1 MQKKLSKLAEESA
14 DKGRW
19 ALSAAA
25 TRASISDTVDD
36 HINVLGAMHE
46 VGLLKNSLAP
56 FARIWRSN
64 PSAFA
69 AACVMRLDKGD
80 ADYWALAAL
89 LGMRISDVA
98 PEFIRMGFEL
108 LTITRVPAFKDP
120 ELHVATLARR
130 QAGSPEVLTSPID
143 LGWNAKT
150 GELLDVSRW
159 RAVVLDDHASAAPQ
173 LSGSGF
179 GSYYMRAKLPFGCW
193 RLLHDKFSLNAE
205 AAIAPDATLW
215 TSVEDSSRPIV
226 A

>member
-1 MQKKLSKLAEESA
+1 MQNKLSKLAAESA

-19 ALSAAA
+19 ALAAAA
-25 TRASISDTVDD
+25 TRASTSDTVDD

-56 FARIWRSN
+56 FAKIWRADTA
-64 PSAFA
+64 AFA
-69 AACVMRLDKGD
+69 AACVARLDKGD

-89 LGMRISDVA
+89 LGLNVADVA
-98 PEFIRMGFEL
+98 PVLVGAGFEL
-108 LTITRVPAFKDP
+108 LAVTRVPAFKDP

-130 QAGSPEVLTSPID
+130 QAVSPEVLTSPID

-159 RAVVLDDHASAAPQ
+159 RAIVLEECTGVAPQ

-193 RLLHDKFSLNAE
+193 RLLHDKFSLDAD
-205 AAIAPDATLW
+205 AAVPADATLW
-215 TSVEDSSRPIV
+215 KKREGGL
-226 A
+226 

>member
-1 MQKKLSKLAEESA
+1 MQNKLSKLAAESA

-19 ALSAAA
+19 ALAAAA
-25 TRASISDTVDD
+25 TRASTSDTVDD

-46 VGLLKNSLAP
+46 VGLLKNSFAP
-56 FARIWRSN
+56 FAKVWRADTA
-64 PSAFA
+64 AFA
-69 AACVMRLDKGD
+69 AACVARLDKGD

-89 LGMRISDVA
+89 LGLNVADVA
-98 PEFIRMGFEL
+98 PVLVGAGFEL
-108 LTITRVPAFKDP
+108 LAVTRVPAFKDP

-130 QAGSPEVLTSPID
+130 QAASPEVLTSPID

-159 RAVVLDDHASAAPQ
+159 RAVVLEECTGVAPQ

-193 RLLHDKFSLNAE
+193 RLLHDKFSLDAD
-205 AAIAPDATLW
+205 AAVAADATLW
-215 TSVEDSSRPIV
+215 KKREDGL
-226 A
+226 

>member
-1 MQKKLSKLAEESA
+1 MQNKLSKLAAESA

-19 ALSAAA
+19 ALAAAA
-25 TRASISDTVDD
+25 TRASTSDTVDD

-56 FARIWRSN
+56 FAKVWRADTA
-64 PSAFA
+64 AFA
-69 AACVMRLDKGD
+69 AACVARLDKGD

-89 LGMRISDVA
+89 LGLNVADVA
-98 PEFIRMGFEL
+98 PVLNGAGFEL
-108 LTITRVPAFKDP
+108 LAVTRVPAFKDP

-130 QAGSPEVLTSPID
+130 QAVSPEVLTSPID

-159 RAVVLDDHASAAPQ
+159 RAIVLEECTGVAPQ

-193 RLLHDKFSLNAE
+193 RLLHDKFSLDAD
-205 AAIAPDATLW
+205 AAVPPDATLW
-215 TSVEDSSRPIV
+215 KKSKGGL
-226 A
+226 

>member
-1 MQKKLSKLAEESA
+1 MQNKLRKLAAESA
-14 DKGRW
+14 DKGHW
-19 ALSAAA
+19 ALAAAA
-25 TRASISDTVDD
+25 TRASTSDTVDD

-56 FARIWRSN
+56 FAKVWRADTA
-64 PSAFA
+64 AFA
-69 AACVMRLDKGD
+69 AACVARLDKGD

-89 LGMRISDVA
+89 LGLNVADVA
-98 PEFIRMGFEL
+98 PVLVGAGFEL
-108 LTITRVPAFKDP
+108 LAVTRVPAFKDP

-130 QAGSPEVLTSPID
+130 QAASPEVLTSPID

-159 RAVVLDDHASAAPQ
+159 RAIVLEECAGVAPQ

-193 RLLHDKFSLNAE
+193 RLLHDKFSLDAD
-205 AAIAPDATLW
+205 AAVPPDATLW
-215 TSVEDSSRPIV
+215 KKMEGGL
-226 A
+226 

>member
-1 MQKKLSKLAEESA
+1 MQKKLIKLAEESA

-19 ALSAAA
+19 ALAAAA
-25 TRASISDTVDD
+25 TRASVNDTVDD

-56 FARIWRSN
+56 FAKVWRADA
-64 PSAFA
+64 SAFA
-69 AACVMRLDKGD
+69 AACATRLDKGD

-89 LGMRISDVA
+89 LGMGVADVA
-98 PEFIRMGFEL
+98 PVFIGMGFEL
-108 LTITRVPAFKDP
+108 LAITRIPAFKDP

-130 QAGSPEVLTSPID
+130 QAASPEVLTAPVD

-159 RAVVLDDHASAAPQ
+159 RAIVLEEHTGAPPQ

-193 RLLHDKFSLNAE
+193 RLLHDKFSLDANAAVLPE
-205 AAIAPDATLW
+205 ATLW
-215 TSVEDSSRPIV
+215 KEEGR
-226 A
+226 

>member
-1 MQKKLSKLAEESA
+1 MQKKLSKLAAESA

-19 ALSAAA
+19 ALAAAA
-25 TRASISDTVDD
+25 TRTSISDTVDD

-56 FARIWRSN
+56 FAKIWRDDA
-64 PSAFA
+64 SAFT
-69 AACVMRLDKGD
+69 AACVTRLDKGD

-89 LGMRISDVA
+89 LGMHISDVA
-98 PEFIRMGFEL
+98 PEFIRAGFEL
-108 LTITRVPAFKDP
+108 QAITRIPAFKDP

-130 QAGSPEVLTSPID
+130 QASSPEVLTTPID

-159 RAVVLDDHASAAPQ
+159 RAVILDEYAQGAPR

-193 RLLHDKFSLNAE
+193 RVLHDKFSLSAD
-205 AAIAPDATLW
+205 AAVAPDATLW
-215 TSVEDSSRPIV
+215 KCTQPAVLGC
-226 A
+226 

>member
-1 MQKKLSKLAEESA
+1 MQKKLSKLAAESA

-19 ALSAAA
+19 ALAAAA
-25 TRASISDTVDD
+25 TRASTSDTVDD

-56 FARIWRSN
+56 FARIWRDDA
-64 PSAFA
+64 SAFA
-69 AACVMRLDKGD
+69 AACAARLDKGD

-98 PEFIRMGFEL
+98 PAFIGMGFEL
-108 LTITRVPAFKDP
+108 LAITHVPAFKDP
-120 ELHVATLARR
+120 ALHVATLARR
-130 QAGSPEVLTSPID
+130 QPGSPEVLTSPID
-143 LGWNAKT
+143 LGWNTQT

-159 RAVVLDDHASAAPQ
+159 RAVILDEYTRAAPQ

-193 RLLHDKFSLNAE
+193 RVLHDKFSLNAD
-205 AAIAPDATLW
+205 AAVVPDETLW
-215 TSVEDSSRPIV
+215 KCMDERQ
-226 A
+226 

>member
-19 ALSAAA
+19 ALAAAA

-56 FARIWRSN
+56 FAKVWRDN
-64 PSAFA
+64 ASAFA
-69 AACVMRLDKGD
+69 AACATRLDQGD

-89 LGMRISDVA
+89 LGMKISDVA
-98 PEFIRMGFEL
+98 PAFIGMGFEL
-108 LTITRVPAFKDP
+108 QAITHVPAFKDP

-130 QAGSPEVLTSPID
+130 QAASPEVLTAPVD
-143 LGWNAKT
+143 LGWNTKT

-159 RAVVLDDHASAAPQ
+159 RAVILDEYTREAPQ

-193 RLLHDKFSLNAE
+193 RVLHDKFSLNAD
-205 AAIAPDATLW
+205 AAVVPDETLW
-215 TSVEDSSRPIV
+215 K
-226 A
+226 

>member
-1 MQKKLSKLAEESA
+1 MQNKLSKLAAESA

-19 ALSAAA
+19 ALAAAA
-25 TRASISDTVDD
+25 TRASTSDTVDD

-46 VGLLKNSLAP
+46 VGLLKNSFAP
-56 FARIWRSN
+56 FAKIWRADTA
-64 PSAFA
+64 AFA
-69 AACVMRLDKGD
+69 AACVARLDKGD

-89 LGMRISDVA
+89 LGLNVADVA
-98 PEFIRMGFEL
+98 PVLVGAGFEL
-108 LTITRVPAFKDP
+108 LAVTRVPAFKDP

-130 QAGSPEVLTSPID
+130 QAASPEVLASPID

-159 RAVVLDDHASAAPQ
+159 RAIVLEECAGVAPQ

-193 RLLHDKFSLNAE
+193 RLLHDQFSLDAD
-205 AAIAPDATLW
+205 AAVPADATLW
-215 TSVEDSSRPIV
+215 KKREGGL
-226 A
+226 

>member
-1 MQKKLSKLAEESA
+1 MQNKLSKLAAESA

-19 ALSAAA
+19 ALAAAA
-25 TRASISDTVDD
+25 TRASTSDTVDD

-46 VGLLKNSLAP
+46 VGLLKNSFAP
-56 FARIWRSN
+56 FAKVWRADTA
-64 PSAFA
+64 AFA
-69 AACVMRLDKGD
+69 AACVARLDKGD

-89 LGMRISDVA
+89 LGLNVADVA
-98 PEFIRMGFEL
+98 PVLVGAGFEL
-108 LTITRVPAFKDP
+108 LAVTRVPAFKDS

-130 QAGSPEVLTSPID
+130 QAASPEVLTSPID

-159 RAVVLDDHASAAPQ
+159 RAVVLEECTGVAPQ

-193 RLLHDKFSLNAE
+193 RLLHDKFSLDAD
-205 AAIAPDATLW
+205 AAVAADATLW
-215 TSVEDSSRPIV
+215 KKREDGL
-226 A
+226 

>member
-1 MQKKLSKLAEESA
+1 MQNKLSKLAAESA

-19 ALSAAA
+19 ALAAAA
-25 TRASISDTVDD
+25 TRASTSDTVDD

-56 FARIWRSN
+56 FAKIWRADTA
-64 PSAFA
+64 AFA
-69 AACVMRLDKGD
+69 AACVARLDKGD

-89 LGMRISDVA
+89 LGLNVADVA
-98 PEFIRMGFEL
+98 PVLVGAGFEL
-108 LTITRVPAFKDP
+108 LAVTRVPAFKDP
-120 ELHVATLARR
+120 ELHLATLARR
-130 QAGSPEVLTSPID
+130 QAASPEVLTSPID

-159 RAVVLDDHASAAPQ
+159 RAIVLEECAGVAPQ

-193 RLLHDKFSLNAE
+193 RLLHDKFSLDAD
-205 AAIAPDATLW
+205 AAVPPDATLW
-215 TSVEDSSRPIV
+215 KKMEDGL
-226 A
+226 